1 MKTALFA
8 WELGANLGHASP
20 MAEIARGLAGDGFRI
35 VVAGRALESLAIAF
49 AGLDATRLQAP
60 VWTPHRHWGSE
71 QTQAS
76 FLDVL
81 VHVGFGD
88 PAKLAAMAGAWRA
101 LVDLVQPNVIVS
113 DHSPALQVAAYG
125 GKIPLVAIGTGFTM
139 PPLNLDR
146 LPPMR
151 ADRAPIAS
159 EAQVLGGA
167 SAFLSANGVAPPS
180 SLIELFRTAERVV
193 FSYPEL
199 DPYRAF
205 RSEPLY
211 LPPETLPAFVPPP
224 VSPVA
229 FVYLGAE
236 MQGLEAMVQAL
247 IDVDIPLLVYLRG
260 EAGPLRDFLA
270 MRGHEVFTA
279 PPRLAEVLP
288 RASHVISAGGSFTC
302 HAALAAGRPHLIL
315 PLQPENDINLHMI
328 EALGIG
334 EGLKPRTANDKVV
347 PAIDAFVQNHAALQ
361 RARHWA
367 LVVASRSQPDGAEA
381 VRVAIRRHIAN

>member
-1 MKTALFA
+1 
-8 WELGANLGHASP
+8 
-20 MAEIARGLAGDGFRI
+20 MAEIARGLAGDGVRI

-49 AGLDATRLQAP
+49 AGLDAIRLQAP
-60 VWTPHRHWGSE
+60 VWPPHRHWGSE
-71 QTQAS
+71 QTQAN

-101 LVDLVQPNVIVS
+101 LLDLVQPDVIVS

-180 SLIELFRTAERVV
+180 NLIELFRTAERVI

-224 VSPVA
+224 VSPV
-229 FVYLGAE
+229 
-236 MQGLEAMVQAL
+236 
-247 IDVDIPLLVYLRG
+247 
-260 EAGPLRDFLA
+260 
-270 MRGHEVFTA
+270 
-279 PPRLAEVLP
+279 
-288 RASHVISAGGSFTC
+288 
-302 HAALAAGRPHLIL
+302 
-315 PLQPENDINLHMI
+315 
-328 EALGIG
+328 
-334 EGLKPRTANDKVV
+334 
-347 PAIDAFVQNHAALQ
+347 
-361 RARHWA
+361 
-367 LVVASRSQPDGAEA
+367 
-381 VRVAIRRHIAN
+381 